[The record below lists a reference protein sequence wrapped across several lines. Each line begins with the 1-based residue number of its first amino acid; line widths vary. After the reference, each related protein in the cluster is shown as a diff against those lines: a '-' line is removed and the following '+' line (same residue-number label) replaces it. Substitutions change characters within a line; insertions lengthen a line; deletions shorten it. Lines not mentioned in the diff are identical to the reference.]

1 MSDTLSA
8 EVIHSK
14 PSSVS
19 SSSSQSSNSSA
30 VSSMEL
36 DAPSSLGMGGKIDP
50 LDVSIPARLLTCS
63 LPQETVTM
71 SLDDVLHYA
80 QPVADFTF

>member
-1 MSDTLSA
+1 
-8 EVIHSK
+8 
-14 PSSVS
+14 
-19 SSSSQSSNSSA
+19 
-30 VSSMEL
+30 MEL